1 MAESTARLSSQM
13 RARTYVLC
21 PSYRRVGNGTDFY
34 ADFIHLCRSFGL
46 RTVNTFLL
54 GKSLCPLVEL
64 AILCVLPLRSI
75 VITTWPGCPYQYL
88 VLPCIVNRVRF
99 AVFSSLV
106 RLKRIQYNVMPVD
119 RPLDQYA
126 HRLSPTTLSRQRGCE
141 ARLLSCV
148 SAFLCCGSEMASIYR
163 VSYPSARIVRLDM
176 YDQVLPDAR
185 TGARAHR
192 GGPARIAVAGNL
204 ARMSRA
210 IRDLPAVDGVQY
222 VLTGPGSGDIA
233 NSGREDFVVLGN
245 VPEKDL
251 LQSLSDAD
259 FGLVLY
265 DSRWSTYF
273 SSVIAGKL
281 TTYLLAGLP
290 ILCPARYKSMAE
302 FVQRSGTGLVIED
315 YEDIRRIPLRESL
328 TDAIRAKVAREAR
341 RIKQGLHYKE
351 AIVELQELLLRGT
364 S

>member
-1 MAESTARLSSQM
+1 
-13 RARTYVLC
+13 
-21 PSYRRVGNGTDFY
+21 
-34 ADFIHLCRSFGL
+34 
-46 RTVNTFLL
+46 
-54 GKSLCPLVEL
+54 
-64 AILCVLPLRSI
+64 
-75 VITTWPGCPYQYL
+75 
-88 VLPCIVNRVRF
+88 
-99 AVFSSLV
+99 
-106 RLKRIQYNVMPVD
+106 
-119 RPLDQYA
+119 
-126 HRLSPTTLSRQRGCE
+126 
-141 ARLLSCV
+141 
-148 SAFLCCGSEMASIYR
+148 
-163 VSYPSARIVRLDM
+163 
-176 YDQVLPDAR
+176 
-185 TGARAHR
+185 
-192 GGPARIAVAGNL
+192 
-204 ARMSRA
+204 MSRA